1 MKMKWPHLKF
11 DFPAIGLPKQGKVKQ
26 RDVTDCGAACLA
38 SVAAYYGLQIPVAR
52 IRQYAHTD
60 SKGTNVLGLVRAAEK
75 LGFQAKGVRGPFDA
89 LFETP
94 QPAIAHIVRGQWHHY
109 VVLYRTSRKY
119 ILIMDPAQGAYQR
132 QTHEEFKKEW
142 SGVLVLLTPDEGFA
156 AGNAK
161 SSHFARFW
169 SLLKPH
175 RSVSLQ
181 ALFGAMVY
189 TILGLATSI
198 YVQKIVDNVLVEGN
212 RNLLNML
219 SIVMLLILTFQ
230 LFIGNLKNIFA
241 LKIGQQIDA
250 RLILGYYKHLLK
262 LPQPFFDTMRVGE
275 ITSRISD
282 AVKIRLFINDIAI
295 GLVVNVFIVLFSF
308 GLMFTYYWKLAL
320 VMLTI
325 IPAYILLYV
334 ISNRINKKFQRRLM
348 ENNAELGAQLVES
361 LNSVITIKRFSLEG
375 YANTK
380 TETKFVRLLKT
391 IYRSGRANIYLGNY
405 ASYATNAIV
414 IILLWA
420 GASFVID
427 HQLSPGELLSFYA
440 LAGYFTGP
448 AMSVIGANKSMQDA
462 LIAADRLFEIMD
474 LEQEENRDKLIVQR
488 EGMGDI
494 VFNNVSFRYG
504 SRACVFS
511 NFTMQVQKGK
521 ITAIV
526 GESGS
531 GKSTLMSLLQNLYP
545 LEDGGITIGGVDIKY
560 METESLRKM
569 VSVVPQHID
578 LFAGTIIENIAIGE
592 FEPDVHRVLAIARQ
606 LGIVEFIEKLP
617 AGFGTMLGEHG
628 VNLSGGQRQRLA
640 IARALYRDPEILI
653 LDEATSSLDPVSEL
667 YVQHTIKQFRE
678 TGRTV
683 IVIAHRLSTIM
694 NADSINVLQEGKLAG
709 QGTHPQLLEQNA
721 LYAKLWSH
729 HQGVMIN

>member
-1 MKMKWPHLKF
+1 MSRKSNS
-11 DFPAIGLPKQGKVKQ
+11 KVKQ
-26 RDVTDCGAACLA
+26 RDITDCGAACLA
-38 SVAAYYGLQIPVAR
+38 SVAAHYGLQLPVAR

-60 SKGTNVLGLVRAAEK
+60 TKGTNVLGLVRAAEK
-75 LGFQAKGVRGPFDA
+75 LGFQAKGVRGPFEE
-89 LFETP
+89 LFDMP
-94 QPAIAHIVRGQWHHY
+94 KPAIAHIVRGEWHHY
-109 VVLYRTSRKY
+109 VVIYRTTRKT
-119 ILIMDPAQGAYQR
+119 ILIMDPAGGAYER
-132 QTHEEFKKEW
+132 RTHEEFKKEW
-142 SGVLVLLTPDEGFA
+142 SGVLVLLAPDEHFQS
-156 AGNAK
+156 GNET
-161 SSHFARFW
+161 SSHLARFW

-181 ALFGAMVY
+181 ALFGALVY
-189 TILGLATSI
+189 TVLGLATSI
-198 YVQKIVDNVLVEGN
+198 YLQKVVDNVLVEGN

-262 LPQPFFDTMRVGE
+262 LPQRFFDTMRVGE
-275 ITSRISD
+275 ITSRIGD

-295 GLVVNVFIVLFSF
+295 GLVVNCFIVVFSF

-325 IPAYILLYV
+325 IPAYIIIYI
-334 ISNRINKKFQRRLM
+334 ISNRINRKFQRRLM

-361 LNSVITIKRFSLEG
+361 LNSAITIKRFSLEG
-375 YANTK
+375 FANAK

-391 IYRSGRANIYLGNY
+391 IYRSGRAAIYLGNY
-405 ASYATNAIV
+405 ASYVTNANV
-414 IILLWA
+414 IILLWV

-448 AMSVIGANKSMQDA
+448 AMSLIGANKSMQDA

-474 LEQEENRDKLIVQR
+474 LEQEENTDKLILLR
-488 EGMGDI
+488 ESVGDI
-494 VFNNVSFRYG
+494 VFKKVSFRYG
-504 SRACVFS
+504 SRASVFS
-511 NFTMQVQKGK
+511 NFSMQVQKGK

-545 LEDGGITIGGVDIKY
+545 IEEGSITIGGVDIKY
-560 METESLRKM
+560 MENESLRKL

-592 FEPDVHRVLAIARQ
+592 FEPDIRAVLTIAVQ
-606 LGIVEFIEKLP
+606 LGIAEFIEKLP
-617 AGFGTMLGEHG
+617 AGWNTILGEHG

-640 IARALYRDPEILI
+640 IARALYRDPEVLI

-667 YVQHTIKQFRE
+667 YVQHTIKQLRE
-678 TGRTV
+678 AGKTI

-694 NADSINVLQEGKLAG
+694 HADIINVLQEGRLAG
-709 QGTHPQLLEQNA
+709 EGTHPQLLAQNA

-729 HQGVMIN
+729 HQGVMIS